1 MYLLICNIKFRAYW
15 HVCAYIGDKKA
26 FEYLNIGHEP
36 SPFKQITSFFPPP
49 YSLLILS

>member
-1 MYLLICNIKFRAYW
+1 MYLLICNIISGL
-15 HVCAYIGDKKA
+15 IGMCVHIGHKKA